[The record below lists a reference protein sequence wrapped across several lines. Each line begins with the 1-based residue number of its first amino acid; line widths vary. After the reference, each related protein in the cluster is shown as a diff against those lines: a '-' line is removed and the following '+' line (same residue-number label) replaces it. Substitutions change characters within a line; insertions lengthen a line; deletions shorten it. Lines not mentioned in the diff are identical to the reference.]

1 MGVPRAAGPTLCCYL
16 LLLRLC
22 GAWPGD
28 HCQSIDCT
36 LQNRQRC
43 ASGSTECG
51 PCIEGFTESHDGKC
65 HKPSPKDLPGARR
78 TMKTSLTTFTQYM
91 CVLWSLGSGY
101 PVYYKQHFYRH
112 HMGKDT
118 IPDLEQDID
127 NLALLLSGQDSRSIQ
142 LADAGNNATSSQSPP
157 QPPPPPNVTPSGRNG
172 QPSSTAGVPQERRR
186 DQLGDGL
193 LLGVVIACAV
203 SALMAL
209 MVAGICWCRMRRE
222 KKLAAKADYPAFKS
236 PSPPPYDKISPG
248 DKKLAQ
254 NAQMYHY
261 QHQKQQMLSMEKNKD
276 EPKHTDS
283 AVTSDEENEDGD
295 FTVYEC
301 PGLAPVSTDTCRQSP
316 EPSVSSQGQ
325 STCAGILGY

>member
-65 HKPSPKDLPGARR
+65 HKPSPK
-78 TMKTSLTTFTQYM
+78 
-91 CVLWSLGSGY
+91 
-101 PVYYKQHFYRH
+101 
-112 HMGKDT
+112 GKDT

-301 PGLAPVSTDTCRQSP
+301 PGLAPTGEMEVKNPLFDD
-316 EPSVSSQGQ
+316 SSHHP
-325 STCAGILGY
+325 AHKNP